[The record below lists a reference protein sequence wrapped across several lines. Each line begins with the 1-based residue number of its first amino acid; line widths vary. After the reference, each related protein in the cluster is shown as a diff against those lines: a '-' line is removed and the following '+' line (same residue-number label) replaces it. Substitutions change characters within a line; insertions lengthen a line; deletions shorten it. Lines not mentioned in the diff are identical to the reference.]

1 MGELCRHIH
10 EASHSREAAMVFGF
24 SRLAK
29 EMMNGHGQ
37 GIRKIVVK
45 VEFVEIQ
52 IALLGFQGSQP
63 TVRTWMHNK
72 PGLTFEPQL

>member
-45 VEFVEIQ
+45 VEFVEI
-52 IALLGFQGSQP
+52 
-63 TVRTWMHNK
+63 
-72 PGLTFEPQL
+72 